1 MEVGISGRRFNGEAR
16 RRFSVVV
23 IIDLRTLEAAGEID
37 VDGLGLCVKVVDLP
51 AALAVDS
58 VISVSPLGFNYV
70 LFPILVYRNLNEK

>member
-1 MEVGISGRRFNGEAR
+1 MASRIGVASGPLDPVIVG
-16 RRFSVVV
+16 
-23 IIDLRTLEAAGEID
+23 LRLRVE
-37 VDGLGLCVKVVDLP
+37 VVDLP